1 MSSFESFGLNEAYTR
16 VQKVGDK
23 LADFEILIDWEV
35 FRPILEGMYQN
46 NTEKGGRPNI
56 DVVVMFKIL
65 VLQSLYSLSDPELE
79 RQVLDRISFR
89 KFIGFSEKVPDFS
102 TVWKFKE
109 RLIQT
114 GKESELWNAFQDQL
128 DLKGLQV
135 KKGVIQDA
143 SIITAE
149 PGKSKGDKSRG
160 EEAKT
165 RRSKDGT
172 WTKKGKKS
180 YFGYK
185 LHTKMDYDNS
195 LIRDLETTT
204 ASVHDSQ
211 IDLSLPGEVVYRDK
225 GYFGVKPKG
234 FDATMKRGV
243 RSHPISFSEQE
254 RNKRI
259 MRKRARV
266 ERPYAMIKEVF
277 HLSAVKVTTVARVH
291 LKMMFACLNFNLH
304 QLKTIAKTSP
314 G

>member
-23 LADFEILIDWEV
+23 LADFETLIEWEI

-46 NTEKGGRPNI
+46 TTEKGGRPNI
-56 DVVVMFKIL
+56 DVIVMFKIL

-114 GKESELWNAFQDQL
+114 GKEKELWDGFQQQL

-149 PGKSKGDKSRG
+149 PGKSKGQRSRG

-185 LHTKMDYDNS
+185 VHTKMDYEHS
-195 LIRDLETTT
+195 LIRDC
-204 ASVHDSQ
+204 HWRCK
-211 IDLSLPGEVVYRDK
+211 IPHFRRDK
-225 GYFGVKPKG
+225 NP
-234 FDATMKRGV
+234 
-243 RSHPISFSEQE
+243 HPITFMQVREGIGNAENGGISRDSRPIQSRTEHKPNCPKNRIRPENNQE
-254 RNKRI
+254 IYNI
-259 MRKRARV
+259 
-266 ERPYAMIKEVF
+266 
-277 HLSAVKVTTVARVH
+277 
-291 LKMMFACLNFNLH
+291 
-304 QLKTIAKTSP
+304 
-314 G
+314 

>member
-23 LADFEILIDWEV
+23 LADFETLIEWEI

-46 NTEKGGRPNI
+46 TTEKGGRPNI
-56 DVVVMFKIL
+56 DVIVMFKIL

-114 GKESELWNAFQDQL
+114 GKEKELWDGFQQQL

-149 PGKSKGDKSRG
+149 PGKSKGQRSRG

-185 LHTKMDYDNS
+185 VHTKMDYEHS
-195 LIRDLETTT
+195 LIRDVKTTT

-211 IDLSLPGEVVYRDK
+211 VDLSQPGEVVYRDK
-225 GYFGVKPKG
+225 GYFGVKPRG

-243 RSHPISFSEQE
+243 RGHPITSADQE

-259 MRKRARV
+259 MRKRARI

-277 HLSAVKVTTVARVH
+277 RLSAVKVTTVARVH
-291 LKMMFACLNFNLH
+291 LKMLFACLNFNLH
-304 QLKTIAKTSP
+304 QLKTLNRIHP
-314 G
+314 V

>member
-23 LADFEILIDWEV
+23 LADFETLIEWEI

-46 NTEKGGRPNI
+46 TTEKGGRPNI
-56 DVVVMFKIL
+56 DVIVMFKIL

-89 KFIGFSEKVPDFS
+89 KFIGFSEKIPDFS

-114 GKESELWNAFQDQL
+114 GKEKELWDAFQQQL

-149 PGKSKGDKSRG
+149 PGKSKGERSRG

-185 LHTKMDYDNS
+185 VPTKMDYEHS
-195 LIRDLETTT
+195 LIRDIKTTT

-211 IDLSLPGEVVYRDK
+211 VDLSQPGEIVYRDK
-225 GYFGVKPKG
+225 GYFGVKPRG

-243 RSHPISFSEQE
+243 RGHPITSADQE

-259 MRKRARV
+259 MRKRARI

-277 HLSAVKVTTVARVH
+277 RLSAVKVTTVARVH
-291 LKMMFACLNFNLH
+291 LKMLFACLNFNLH
-304 QLKTIAKTSP
+304 QLKTLNRIHP
-314 G
+314 V

>member
-23 LADFEILIDWEV
+23 LADFETLIEWEI

-46 NTEKGGRPNI
+46 TTEKGGRPNI
-56 DVVVMFKIL
+56 DVIVMFKIL

-89 KFIGFSEKVPDFS
+89 KFIGFSEKIPDFS

-114 GKESELWNAFQDQL
+114 GKEKELWDAFQQQL

-149 PGKSKGDKSRG
+149 PGKSKGERSRG

-180 YFGYK
+180 YFGIK
-185 LHTKMDYDNS
+185 SIQRWITNILLFAMS
-195 LIRDLETTT
+195 RL
-204 ASVHDSQ
+204 Q
-211 IDLSLPGEVVYRDK
+211 LPL
-225 GYFGVKPKG
+225 F
-234 FDATMKRGV
+234 
-243 RSHPISFSEQE
+243 
-254 RNKRI
+254 
-259 MRKRARV
+259 
-266 ERPYAMIKEVF
+266 
-277 HLSAVKVTTVARVH
+277 TTVR
-291 LKMMFACLNFNLH
+291 
-304 QLKTIAKTSP
+304 
-314 G
+314 

>member
-23 LADFEILIDWEV
+23 LADFETLIEWEI

-46 NTEKGGRPNI
+46 TTEKGGRPNI
-56 DVVVMFKIL
+56 DVIVMFKIL

-114 GKESELWNAFQDQL
+114 GKEKELWDGFQQQL

-149 PGKSKGDKSRG
+149 PGKSKGERSRG

-185 LHTKMDYDNS
+185 VHTKMDYEHS
-195 LIRDLETTT
+195 LIRDVKTTT
-204 ASVHDSQ
+204 ASAHDSQ
-211 IDLSLPGEVVYRDK
+211 VDLSQPGEVVYRDK
-225 GYFGVKPKG
+225 GYFGVKPRG

-243 RSHPISFSEQE
+243 RGHPITSADQE

-259 MRKRARV
+259 MRKRARI

-277 HLSAVKVTTVARVH
+277 RLSAVKVTTVARVH
-291 LKMMFACLNFNLH
+291 LKMLFACLNFNLH
-304 QLKTIAKTSP
+304 QLKTLNRIHP
-314 G
+314 V

>member
-23 LADFEILIDWEV
+23 LADFETLIEWEI

-46 NTEKGGRPNI
+46 TTEKGGRPNI
-56 DVVVMFKIL
+56 DVIVMFKIL

-114 GKESELWNAFQDQL
+114 GKEKELWDGFQQQL

-149 PGKSKGDKSRG
+149 PGKSKGQRSRG

-185 LHTKMDYDNS
+185 VHTKMDYEHS
-195 LIRDLETTT
+195 LIRDVKTTT

-211 IDLSLPGEVVYRDK
+211 VDLSQPGEVVYRDK
-225 GYFGVKPKG
+225 GYFGVKPRG
-234 FDATMKRGV
+234 FDATMKKGV
-243 RSHPISFSEQE
+243 RGHPITSADQE

-259 MRKRARV
+259 MRKRARI

-277 HLSAVKVTTVARVH
+277 RLSAVKVTTVARVH
-291 LKMMFACLNFNLH
+291 LKMLFACLNFNLH
-304 QLKTIAKTSP
+304 QLKTLNRIHP
-314 G
+314 V

>member
-16 VQKVGDK
+16 VKKVGDK
-23 LADFEILIDWEV
+23 LADFDTLIEWEV

-89 KFIGFSEKVPDFS
+89 RFIGFAEKVPDFS

-114 GKESELWNAFQDQL
+114 GKEKELWDAFQSQL

-143 SIITAE
+143 SIISAE
-149 PGKSKGDKSRG
+149 PGKSKGDQSRG
-160 EEAKT
+160 ETAKT

-185 LHTKMDYDNS
+185 LHTKMDYDTS
-195 LIRDLETTT
+195 LIREFKTTT
-204 ASVHDSQ
+204 ASVHDNQ
-211 IDLSLPGEVVYRDK
+211 IDLSQPGEVVYRDK
-225 GYFGVKPKG
+225 GYFGTKPKG
-234 FDATMKRGV
+234 YDATMKRGV
-243 RSHPISFSEQE
+243 RAHPMTTSDRE

-266 ERPYAMIKEVF
+266 ERPYAMIKDVF
-277 HLSAVKVTTVARVH
+277 HLSILKVTTVARVH
-291 LKMMFACLNFNLH
+291 LKMLFACLNFNLH
-304 QLKTIAKTSP
+304 QLRSLAKSSP
-314 G
+314 V

>member
-23 LADFEILIDWEV
+23 LADFETLIEWEI

-46 NTEKGGRPNI
+46 TTEKGGRPNI
-56 DVVVMFKIL
+56 DVIVMFKIL

-114 GKESELWNAFQDQL
+114 GKEKELWDGFQQQL

-149 PGKSKGDKSRG
+149 PGKSKGERSRG

-185 LHTKMDYDNS
+185 VHTKMDYEHS
-195 LIRDLETTT
+195 LIRDVKTTT

-211 IDLSLPGEVVYRDK
+211 VDLSQPGEVVYRDK
-225 GYFGVKPKG
+225 GYFGVKPRG

-243 RSHPISFSEQE
+243 RGHPITSADQE

-259 MRKRARV
+259 MRKRARI

-277 HLSAVKVTTVARVH
+277 RLSAVKVTTVARVH
-291 LKMMFACLNFNLH
+291 LKMLFACLNFNLH
-304 QLKTIAKTSP
+304 QLKTLNRIHP
-314 G
+314 V